1 MRYPV
6 VVSVAELFSIKTDI
20 LEKLSHSKDNAFA
33 NFFWVLVCITSSLCC
48 VYELWLQLFT
58 FFFPTNS
65 YAAHKNAIR
74 FLCSCII
81 ITHSMMLLPA
91 LHSTYV
97 LNFCL
102 FNFKI
107 GNAALKDFTLPIEV
121 IPFAIFITY
130 LFTVSQLE
138 FELVEVWHVT
148 FVLYLYHHIMRVFS
162 PVHYL
167 TSCLPW
173 SSWSNWILII
183 WVRSVHT

>member
-1 MRYPV
+1 MTAAKTMHIALVGWVGCFWSPCCVWFFTNFTCGGKLLQLIFPNIEIENCRVLAPFALMATPQTHHERV
-6 VVSVAELFSIKTDI
+6 ELM
-20 LEKLSHSKDNAFA
+20 LLLS
-33 NFFWVLVCITSSLCC
+33 VLVLCCCSVVLVLWQDGWMDAALC

-102 FNFKI
+102 FNFK
-107 GNAALKDFTLPIEV
+107 
-121 IPFAIFITY
+121 
-130 LFTVSQLE
+130 LE
-138 FELVEVWHVT
+138 MLV
-148 FVLYLYHHIMRVFS
+148 
-162 PVHYL
+162 
-167 TSCLPW
+167 
-173 SSWSNWILII
+173 
-183 WVRSVHT
+183 